1 MKKETSKRLSAG
13 LLASAIALNT
23 VLSISADDGSN
34 IYSAGESGIQGT
46 FTSAPDISFLTIGA
60 SSVELNDGN
69 FTDWIDR
76 VKVEDYAE
84 AMYTTISSQDFWT
97 NPDNFSE
104 SGDNLFSANYGNGSS
119 DKFNGLLVCTQTRDY
134 EFTAEEKG
142 IVKNHCRAAYD
153 AFDRDNPEIFWLTGE
168 TNFKQIVTTVT
179 ENDVTT
185 YTMNTY
191 LVLKDYNDDWDMRHD
206 AYQDTGV
213 LSTAIQKMNEEV
225 SEIISDAG
233 DSAYEKIKYFNDY
246 LVTVNEYNTVV
257 SGGGEI
263 PEDSVTEAYCAIMG
277 ATGDDGPVCEGYAR
291 AFKVLCDKA
300 GIPCVLTDGTAN
312 GGAHMWNY
320 ASVDGTWYAV
330 DVTWDDTAGGENYD
344 NYLLVGYDT
353 VINGSAFG
361 DSHTV
366 ANKASLDGVSFT
378 NGPALNSDAY
388 VPAVTEKEY
397 VASIGSDGFET
408 LAAAAEAASAGD
420 EIIILDDIT
429 LESNVSFDEAVTI
442 DLAGKKITTGEYS
455 VTAESPVS
463 VKDTA
468 TGGAVDGAFLFNDG
482 GSVDGADMGIV
493 TVSGGTFE
501 FSGSS
506 ADILSV
512 SASAAATV
520 SDSSFG
526 EVSVPS
532 GIASILAEDQ
542 MYYVDGTVISADKL
556 ELTSLSGNV
565 AVKEGLASGIIVN
578 DDYETSYTY
587 NGNSIPEPSKED
599 FTYYGAEP
607 VFVWKSGSS
616 KLDSAPSEAGTY
628 TLVATSGASGK
639 VDSAELTITVTI
651 GEYDSDVTATLTGEK
666 GNDGWIISDAQLVAP
681 NGYLI
686 SDDGNNY
693 ADSINYTDFTNQTIT
708 YSLKE
713 ISTGF
718 IATGLKIDV
727 KVDKQ
732 QPWFSKEADASV
744 SSTAVSIQ
752 IYGADD
758 SGNELTYSARM
769 SDSTSSGTINKK
781 GTFSFSG
788 LTPETNYNIIVTIT
802 DPAGNSFEGV
812 VPVTTAKGDLSKAT
826 VKVPTL
832 TGVYG
837 TAVKDMEISGGSVK
851 YGTTTVDG
859 VWTVTD
865 INADEIPDVG
875 TKNEYQLT
883 FTPVSSSYTSVT
895 KGVVPRITPLSIA
908 DAVITGV
915 DTEYKYTGDVIKPD
929 PQLIIV
935 SLDGKALAYD
945 KNNSKASDYIVEY
958 GSNKNSGPAAG
969 TVTVRGVNNYNN
981 SVSVNFDIL
990 KADNVITCFSTEEW
1004 KRYGDEPFTLSLTT
1018 NNSETS
1024 FVYNIGNSDVVE
1036 MTGKNMVSIKGAG
1049 TAAITVSQ
1057 PETANYN
1064 ESTSVTIFV
1073 IVSQADAIHAGE
1085 IEESFIYS
1093 AESKGE
1099 IDIAEKIIEL
1109 TDEKCGKL
1117 GTLSVSEKTDSA
1129 KIISNARVSDRGM
1142 LTFDVGK
1149 GAIGDYA
1156 IITVKAE
1163 TQNYE
1168 SVTVDVVITLDDK
1181 YATKEK
1187 GKVTAGNN
1195 LIYGQPL
1202 SDITFKPY
1210 TFVTTDG
1217 KQTVSGKLEWENPDH
1232 IPSVSEKTA
1241 NWKFTPDNTEIY
1253 KECSGTA
1260 SIVVKKAVPTV
1271 DIPVV
1276 QSMVYN
1282 SERRLSDV
1290 AINGAD
1296 GKSVVNG
1303 SAVTVAGKWS
1313 WSKPATIP
1321 DCKTKEYVAV
1331 FTPDDSVNYEL
1342 VEVKVPVTV
1351 TKAQA
1356 QITKEPVAS
1365 DITYGQKVSDSALKN
1380 GTADTAGKFTWSDG
1394 DKSLNAGEYTLDV
1407 DFAPNDTVN
1416 YIGTS
1421 TKVKLKV
1428 NKAKNA
1434 PDMPASRINASY
1446 DITSVGGVE
1455 LPAFWYWDIADA
1467 EKGLA
1472 VGSSATATAVYSGHD
1487 KGNYEIES
1495 ILVTI
1500 TRSKCSHK
1508 KTKVINEKKATCT
1521 EKGYSGDTYCSDCD
1535 TVTVKGKEVAVIEH
1549 SGGKATCSAL
1559 AVCTHCKK
1567 PYGDYDKE
1575 KHSGTK
1581 VIKNAIAATPS
1592 AAGYTGDVCCS
1603 ACGAVIEKG
1612 VIIPPNEA
1620 AVTTTSSDKWNDVTT
1635 TTSKK
1640 PGSTTTD
1647 SKDEIQPFIYK
1658 NEKKYGWN
1666 DIITDVTDTKIGD
1679 TVEVDMN
1686 GTSEIP
1692 TKVLRALRGKNVD
1705 LVLHMNRYFSWVI
1718 NGMDIQDSTN
1728 IDLEVYEGNENI
1740 SVDLIDQVT
1749 GDAYSTTLT
1758 LTHNGEFGFSAVLR
1772 YEVGSP
1778 GYYANLYYYN
1788 PGRDTASFVTSDK
1801 IDDKGV
1807 AELEFDHASEYI
1819 IVIDTK
1825 DHSGRAENE
1834 YNGND
1839 RDDDDSGYEDDDSDN
1854 NKGDNSN
1861 YEEDDGNDDY
1871 DDKDDVILDEDLFY
1885 DSDDYYTGGEKN
1897 PATGLNF
1904 GHVLVGILGVSAFIV
1919 RPKNEKRSRKAL

>member
-84 AMYTTISSQDFWT
+84 EMYTKLSSQDFWT
-97 NPDNFSE
+97 TPDNFSE

-191 LVLKDYNDDWDMRHD
+191 LVLRDYNNGWDMRHD

-225 SEIISDAG
+225 SEIISEAG

-442 DLAGKKITTGEYS
+442 DLAGKKITAGEYS

-512 SASAAATV
+512 SASAAAAV

-526 EVSVPS
+526 EISVPS

-556 ELTSLSGNV
+556 ELTSLSGDV

-718 IATGLKIDV
+718 IVTGLKIDV

-958 GSNKNSGPAAG
+958 GSNKNSGSAAG

-1004 KRYGDEPFTLSLTT
+1004 KRYGDEPFALSLTT

-1099 IDIAEKIIEL
+1099 IDIAEKIIGL

-1282 SERRLSDV
+1282 PERRLSDV

-1313 WSKPATIP
+1313 WSKPTTIP

-1331 FTPDDSVNYEL
+1331 FTPDDSVNYES

-1380 GTADTAGKFTWSDG
+1380 GTADTAGKFTWVDG
-1394 DKSLNAGEYTLDV
+1394 DKTHNAGEYTLDV
-1407 DFAPNDTVN
+1407 DFTPNDTVN

-1487 KGNYEIES
+1487 KGNYENES

-1575 KHSGTK
+1575 KQR
-1581 VIKNAIAATPS
+1581 IL
-1592 AAGYTGDVCCS
+1592 
-1603 ACGAVIEKG
+1603 
-1612 VIIPPNEA
+1612 
-1620 AVTTTSSDKWNDVTT
+1620 
-1635 TTSKK
+1635 
-1640 PGSTTTD
+1640 
-1647 SKDEIQPFIYK
+1647 SKD
-1658 NEKKYGWN
+1658 G
-1666 DIITDVTDTKIGD
+1666 IISIEPMGD
-1679 TVEVDMN
+1679 WQCV
-1686 GTSEIP
+1686 
-1692 TKVLRALRGKNVD
+1692 
-1705 LVLHMNRYFSWVI
+1705 
-1718 NGMDIQDSTN
+1718 
-1728 IDLEVYEGNENI
+1728 
-1740 SVDLIDQVT
+1740 
-1749 GDAYSTTLT
+1749 
-1758 LTHNGEFGFSAVLR
+1758 
-1772 YEVGSP
+1772 
-1778 GYYANLYYYN
+1778 
-1788 PGRDTASFVTSDK
+1788 
-1801 IDDKGV
+1801 
-1807 AELEFDHASEYI
+1807 YI
-1819 IVIDTK
+1819 I
-1825 DHSGRAENE
+1825 S
-1834 YNGND
+1834 
-1839 RDDDDSGYEDDDSDN
+1839 
-1854 NKGDNSN
+1854 
-1861 YEEDDGNDDY
+1861 
-1871 DDKDDVILDEDLFY
+1871 
-1885 DSDDYYTGGEKN
+1885 
-1897 PATGLNF
+1897 
-1904 GHVLVGILGVSAFIV
+1904 IV
-1919 RPKNEKRSRKAL
+1919 YFRNWCC

>member
-34 IYSAGESGIQGT
+34 IYSAGESGVQGT

-104 SGDNLFSANYGNGSS
+104 SGDNLFSATYGNGSS

-442 DLAGKKITTGEYS
+442 DLAGNKITAGEYS

-512 SASAAATV
+512 SASAAAAV

-556 ELTSLSGNV
+556 EFTSLSGDV

-578 DDYETSYTY
+578 DGYETSYTY

-945 KNNSKASDYIVEY
+945 KNNSKSSDYIVEY

-1004 KRYGDEPFTLSLTT
+1004 KHYGDEPFTLSLTT

-1099 IDIAEKIIEL
+1099 IDIAEKIIGL

-1217 KQTVSGKLEWENPDH
+1217 KQTVSGKLEWENPDY

-1290 AINGAD
+1290 VINGAD

-1331 FTPDDSVNYEL
+1331 FTPDDSVNYES

-1407 DFAPNDTVN
+1407 DFTPNDTVN

-1705 LVLHMNRYFSWVI
+1705 LVLHMNRYFSWVV

-1839 RDDDDSGYEDDDSDN
+1839 RDDDDSDYEDDDSDN

-1871 DDKDDVILDEDLFY
+1871 DDVILDEDLFY